1 VAGAAG
7 SVIFSP
13 AGPLRGTLQVPADK
27 SISHRA
33 VIIASLCHSPVRI
46 RNFLNAK
53 DTLSTMQAISACGVK
68 VERKKNGILVVHGVG
83 LRGLKAPEEV
93 INVGNSGTSMRLLP
107 GVFAGQ
113 EGCFILDG
121 DDSIRRRPMD
131 RLVEPLK
138 LMGVDIEARQGCF
151 SPLKVCGGDVHAI
164 SYQMPVASAQVKS
177 SLLLAGLFADGPTEV
192 SEPLVCRDHT
202 EIMLKQAG
210 ARLEKEGL
218 TTRIYPATQLN
229 LTEVD
234 VPGDI
239 SSAAFF
245 MVAATVVP
253 GSEILLTNV
262 GVNPSRTGLI
272 DILSEMGAKISWENK
287 RLQAG
292 EPVADLRVQAALLR
306 GTQVGGDISG
316 RAIDELPLVA
326 LAGAFAEGDTVVR
339 GAAELKVKESD
350 RITGLVVN
358 LAGVGVDF
366 KALGDGF
373 VVHGGAGISGGRFK
387 SLGDH
392 RLAMLG
398 AVAGIASRNGVRV
411 QGFDCTSVSYPG
423 FREGLM
429 KLVS

>member
-1 VAGAAG
+1 
-7 SVIFSP
+7 
-13 AGPLRGTLQVPADK
+13 
-27 SISHRA
+27 
-33 VIIASLCHSPVRI
+33 
-46 RNFLNAK
+46 
-53 DTLSTMQAISACGVK
+53 
-68 VERKKNGILVVHGVG
+68 
-83 LRGLKAPEEV
+83 
-93 INVGNSGTSMRLLP
+93 MRLLP

-113 EGCFILDG
+113 QGCYILDG

-131 RLVEPLK
+131 RVVEPLK
-138 LMGVDIEARQGCF
+138 LMGVDIEARQGRF
-151 SPLKVCGGDVHAI
+151 SPLKVCGGEVQAI

-177 SLLLAGLFADGPTEV
+177 SILLAGLFADGPTEV

-218 TTRIYPATQLN
+218 TTRIYPAPQLN
-229 LTEVD
+229 LAEVD

-287 RLQAG
+287 RRQAG
-292 EPVADLRVQAALLR
+292 EPVADLRVRAALLR

-339 GAAELKVKESD
+339 G
-350 RITGLVVN
+350 R
-358 LAGVGVDF
+358 
-366 KALGDGF
+366 
-373 VVHGGAGISGGRFK
+373 R
-387 SLGDH
+387 SL
-392 RLAMLG
+392 
-398 AVAGIASRNGVRV
+398 
-411 QGFDCTSVSYPG
+411 
-423 FREGLM
+423 E
-429 KLVS
+429 